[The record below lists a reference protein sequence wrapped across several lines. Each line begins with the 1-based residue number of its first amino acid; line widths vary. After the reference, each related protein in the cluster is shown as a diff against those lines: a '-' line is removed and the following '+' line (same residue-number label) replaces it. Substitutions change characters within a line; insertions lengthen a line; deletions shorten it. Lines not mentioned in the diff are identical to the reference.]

1 MAYAA
6 ARFTFSLLEALD
18 GGDGQVECAFVKSDE
33 TEAKYFSTPILL
45 GVSIDLCKMT
55 QDLMKLN
62 VFREY
67 CLLKNLEWN
76 RPSAH
81 SLFDS

>member
-33 TEAKYFSTPILL
+33 TEAKYFATPILL
-45 GVSIDLCKMT
+45 GVSIDLCK
-55 QDLMKLN
+55 N
-62 VFREY
+62 E
-67 CLLKNLEWN
+67 
-76 RPSAH
+76 
-81 SLFDS
+81 